1 MDKKLLISGIACTL
15 VGLYNL
21 GLAIWQVLSGIS
33 ALSFGV
39 LFFVS
44 GSLLT
49 LGIVFFCLIV
59 ANAAKAKGDKQDW
72 AGGFRQK

>member
-21 GLAIWQVLSGIS
+21 GLAIWQVLSGFS
-33 ALSFGV
+33 AVSFKV
-39 LFFVS
+39 LFFIS

-59 ANAAKAKGDKQDW
+59 ANAAKAKGDNPDCT
-72 AGGFRQK
+72 GVFRQK

>member
-1 MDKKLLISGIACTL
+1 MDKTSWISGIVNIL

-21 GLAIWQVLSGIS
+21 GLAIWMTLTGAS
-33 ALSFGV
+33 AIATGA

-49 LGIVFFCLIV
+49 LGIVFLWVFR
-59 ANAAKAKGDKQDW
+59 ANALRAKEN
-72 AGGFRQK
+72 GGCPDSSEL

>member
-21 GLAIWQVLSGIS
+21 GLAIWQVLAGIS
-33 ALSFGV
+33 VLSFGI

-59 ANAAKAKGDKQDW
+59 ANAAKAKGDNPDCT
-72 AGGFRQK
+72 GVFRQK

>member
-1 MDKKLLISGIACTL
+1 MISGIACTL
-15 VGLYNL
+15 VDLYNL
-21 GLAIWQVLSGIS
+21 GLAIWQVLAGFSV
-33 ALSFGV
+33 LSFAV

-59 ANAAKAKGDKQDW
+59 ANAAKAKGDNPDC
-72 AGGFRQK
+72 AGVFRQK

>member
-1 MDKKLLISGIACTL
+1 MGCIFHFWRYSVFYVTDFCGIVAGGIS
-15 VGLYNL
+15 
-21 GLAIWQVLSGIS
+21 VLSF
-33 ALSFGV
+33 AV

-59 ANAAKAKGDKQDW
+59 ANAAKAKGDNPDC
-72 AGGFRQK
+72 AGVFRQK